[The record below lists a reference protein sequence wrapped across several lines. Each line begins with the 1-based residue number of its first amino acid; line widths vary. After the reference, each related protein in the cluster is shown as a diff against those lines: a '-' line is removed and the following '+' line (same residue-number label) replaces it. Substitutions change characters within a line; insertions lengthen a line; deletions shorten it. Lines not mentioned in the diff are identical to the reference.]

1 MYYITQ
7 EAPVVQTLEIAL
19 RDWAKG
25 LRKVCCRVIMLV
37 SYDGRTWRCAF

>member
-25 LRKVCCRVIMLV
+25 LRTGAVELSCL
-37 SYDGRTWRCAF
+37 